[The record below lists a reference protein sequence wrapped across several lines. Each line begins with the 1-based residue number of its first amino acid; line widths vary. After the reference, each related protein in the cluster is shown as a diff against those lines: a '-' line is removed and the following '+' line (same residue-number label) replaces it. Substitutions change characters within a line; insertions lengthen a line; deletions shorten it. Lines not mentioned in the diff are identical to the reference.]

1 MRKKKDKEMTS
12 IAIAVSFD
20 GSSKDALQIVM
31 LHTSG
36 STVTTTKLASISRA
50 GINYI
55 QSQGWQKMFETNG
68 VREIAEQMEIGND
81 GTK

>member
-1 MRKKKDKEMTS
+1 MKKGRDKDMTN
-12 IAIAVSFD
+12 IATVVSFD

-36 STVTTTKLASISRA
+36 STVTTTRMASISRA

-55 QSQGWQKMFETNG
+55 QSQGWQKMCVGSG
-68 VREIAEQMEIGND
+68 VW
-81 GTK
+81 GTKAMMESGNEQS

>member
-20 GSSKDALQIVM
+20 GSSENALQIVM

-36 STVTTTKLASISRA
+36 STVTTTNLASISRA

-55 QSQGWQKMFETNG
+55 RSQGWQKMFETSG
-68 VREIAEQMEIGND
+68 VREKSEA
-81 GTK
+81 KRS